1 MRNNLLQKVLARYDH
16 LGRMVDVHHH
26 LLLELQE
33 VGVAGDQLLTLA
45 ELSADRDLLHQA
57 IQRAK
62 SMMTES
68 EPILQQVFEQGL
80 EKKQKELDTVEHRL
94 SELRESL
101 RKGET

>member
-16 LGRMVDVHHH
+16 LARMVDVHQH

-33 VGVAGDQLLTLA
+33 VGVVGDQLLTLA
-45 ELSADRDLLHQA
+45 ELSADRDLLHQT
-57 IQRAK
+57 IQKAK

-80 EKKQKELDTVEHRL
+80 ERKQKELDTVEHML

-101 RKGET
+101 RKR